1 MSRKRLEISHSI
13 SMTAH
18 PIAAYLVRIAVG
30 NIFIELKGGLKNIK
44 NEI

>member
-1 MSRKRLEISHSI
+1 ML
-13 SMTAH
+13 AH
-18 PIAAYLVRIAVG
+18 PIAKLRERIALG